1 MQWPSFVRSFVQQRQ
16 VEELLRNSATT
27 AAATQKVNDETLK
40 QVERNNTHSHTLTV
54 RLRNEEEEAAVSR
67 AFRRAVEVC

>member
-1 MQWPSFVRSFVQQRQ
+1 MQWPTFVRSFVQQRQ

-27 AAATQKVNDETLK
+27 AAAARKVNDETLK
-40 QVERNNTHSHTLTV
+40 QVERNNTLAHIERV

-67 AFRRAVEVC
+67 AFRREVC

>member
-1 MQWPSFVRSFVQQRQ
+1 MAIVRSFVQQRQ

-27 AAATQKVNDETLK
+27 AAAARKVNDETLK
-40 QVERNNTHSHTLTV
+40 QVERNNTLAHIERV